1 MASLAPSPRAL
12 AQPLAMFGQKL
23 EAYEQTLLKGAAKTF
38 ASQTM
43 RRKNSFRRI

>member
-1 MASLAPSPRAL
+1 MASLAPSPKA